1 MLLLKRFLSLV
12 NLKEE
17 SILLKNMQNYQ
28 NSLSKY
34 ASTKEQHLGF
44 EAAA

>member
-1 MLLLKRFLSLV
+1 MTLVKKIVKFTDRQQKITFLTQ
-12 NLKEE
+12 
-17 SILLKNMQNYQ
+17 IQNFQ

-34 ASTKEQHLGF
+34 AITKDQHLGF